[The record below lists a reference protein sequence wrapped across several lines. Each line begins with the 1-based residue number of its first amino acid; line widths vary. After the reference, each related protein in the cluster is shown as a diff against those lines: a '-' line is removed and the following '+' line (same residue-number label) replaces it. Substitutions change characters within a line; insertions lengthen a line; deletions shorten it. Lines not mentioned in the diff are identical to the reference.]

1 MKSRCPSSAPPA
13 AAARLPGAAPTA
25 AIAFLAGAGV
35 LALEITGARVFIPW
49 FGSSILVWSNI
60 IGVTLGAV
68 AAGNFLG
75 GRLAEKRPSA
85 AVLAL
90 LLAAAA
96 VLTALVPYEV
106 AFLADRYLPRGLELG
121 SAFALI
127 GRASLLVA
135 MVALGPPLVLLGAAT
150 PFLVRG
156 AAREGKVARAAGLIS
171 GAATAGSL
179 AGTWAPVYWLVPA
192 IGSRLTCVAAG
203 FVLLLGSALA
213 AWCGRRG
220 RAAAAALLLGGAA
233 LLGPLSFASR
243 AVGRGAEAGE
253 VLVELETRYQ
263 YARVE
268 RDGKLTALRLNEGLG
283 SFHSLAVEGQLLTG
297 GAYFDYYGLF
307 PPLCGV
313 AERPREVLILGFAA
327 GTIGRQLLALYAAP
341 PGVRV
346 TGVEVDAEVAALGEA
361 YFSLP
366 LDERLR
372 VVCGEDARVFLDR
385 TEQTFDLVVVD
396 TFADQIH
403 IPFQMC
409 SQEFFRSLRGRLQGG
424 GLLAANISGF
434 SMEDAPV
441 RAIRNTAAA
450 VFGRVALLRVEGG
463 RNFVLC
469 AGLDGPPDPRALGD
483 RCPAELAPLAAA
495 ARAPGAYRVF
505 AYDPGERVLTDD
517 RSSIELLSDRDLL
530 SRSRRQLVR
539 EEAGE

>member
-1 MKSRCPSSAPPA
+1 M
-13 AAARLPGAAPTA
+13 
-25 AIAFLAGAGV
+25 

-60 IGVTLGAV
+60 IGVTLGAL

-90 LLAAAA
+90 LLLAAA

-106 AFLADRYLPRGLELG
+106 AFLAGRYLPRGLELG

-156 AAREGKVARAAGLIS
+156 AARAGKVAGAAGLIS

-179 AGTWAPVYWLVPA
+179 LGTWAPVHWLVPA

-203 FVLLLGSALA
+203 LVLLLGAALA
-213 AWCGRRG
+213 AWCGRRSK
-220 RAAAAALLLGGAA
+220 AAAAVLLLGGAVLIA
-233 LLGPLSFASR
+233 PLSLSGR
-243 AVGRGAEAGE
+243 AVGRAAEGGE

-268 RDGKLTALRLNEGLG
+268 REGKVTALRLNEGLG

-307 PPLCGV
+307 PPLCGG
-313 AERPREVLILGFAA
+313 AGRPLEVLILGFAA

-341 PGVRV
+341 PGVQV
-346 TGVEVDAEVAALGEA
+346 TGVEVDGEVAALGET

-366 LDERLR
+366 RDERLR
-372 VVCGEDARVFLDR
+372 VICDQDARVFLDR
-385 TEQTFDLVVVD
+385 SEQTFDFVVID

-409 SQEFFRSLRGRLQGG
+409 SLEFFRAVRGHLRED

-434 SMEDAPV
+434 AMTDAPV
-441 RAIRNTAAA
+441 RAIANTAAA
-450 VFGRVALLRVEGG
+450 VFGRAALLRVEGG

-469 AGLDGPPDPRALGD
+469 AGVDGPPDPRALAE
-483 RCPAELAPLAAA
+483 RCPPELAPLAAG
-495 ARAPGAYRVF
+495 ARVPGAYRVF
-505 AYDPGERVLTDD
+505 ALDPGERVLTDD
-517 RSSIELLSDRDLL
+517 RSPIELLADQDLL
-530 SRSRRQLVR
+530 CRSRRQLAR
-539 EEAGE
+539 GEAGE